1 MSLETSKIIRDKLV
15 DKQDIEVHRH
25 EAREKLLLAAENFLG
40 SGDWRWMI
48 GEIEI
53 ESISYSN
60 GWKEEPVMNMKK
72 TVALGWGNNSISSV
86 LSAFLYA
93 LGGITPTSL
102 ADEIAHKLR
111 EDVYDPTPTKSHP
124 LFFQSLSLQL
134 IIFISGLQSEGWINR
149 ASRLRGIAELFKAK
163 SLLKA

>member
-1 MSLETSKIIRDKLV
+1 MDERK
-15 DKQDIEVHRH
+15 
-25 EAREKLLLAAENFLG
+25 
-40 SGDWRWMI
+40 
-48 GEIEI
+48 
-53 ESISYSN
+53 
-60 GWKEEPVMNMKK
+60 EPVMNMKK
-72 TVALGWGNNSISSV
+72 AVALGWGNNSISSA

-149 ASRLRGIAELFKAK
+149 ASRLQGNAELLKAK